1 MKTENTNDVQKEE
14 NKDIN
19 KHKLINKILKISCLS
34 LAVMTVVLELVYAL
48 GIFKISKYI
57 LVFAFLITG
66 IMEMAYVCTSKI
78 DDEKK
83 LVKAF
88 LIGLFTAT
96 IIPVMFLSLK

>member
-34 LAVMTVVLELVYAL
+34 LLVITAVLYLFFVF
-48 GIFKISKYI
+48 GIFEISKYV
-57 LVFAFLITG
+57 LVFAYMITG
-66 IMEMAYVCTSKI
+66 IMYIAYVCTSQI

-96 IIPVMFLSLK
+96 IIPVMFLSL

>member
-1 MKTENTNDVQKEE
+1 MKTENTNNVQKDEI
-14 NKDIN
+14 KDIN

-34 LAVMTVVLELVYAL
+34 LAVMTAVLDLVYAL

-66 IMEMAYVCTSKI
+66 IMEMAYVCTSQI

-96 IIPVMFLSLK
+96 IIPVMFLSL